1 MSIYQKYAICGPTD
15 RTIKESSAPEEVE
28 AMTLETF
35 KSLSYKEQ
43 VIIKRHWPAVYERL
57 TAPQESRRD
66 V

>member
-1 MSIYQKYAICGPTD
+1 MGMYNSYAISGPTD
-15 RTIKESSAPEEVE
+15 RTIREDSEPGTVE
-28 AMTLETF
+28 NMSLETF